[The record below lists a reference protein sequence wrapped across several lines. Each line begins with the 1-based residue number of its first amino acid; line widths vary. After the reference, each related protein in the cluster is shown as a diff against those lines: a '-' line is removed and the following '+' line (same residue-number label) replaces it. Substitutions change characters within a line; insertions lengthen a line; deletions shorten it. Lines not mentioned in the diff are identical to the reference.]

1 MLEAAMLVELFPRMH
16 RRYSSLRLLGPI
28 LGGFAGWLHARG
40 YPRVAV
46 RRHLRAARRLEQRWV
61 RRGLRS
67 ISAIRRTDFQ
77 VCAPGHSQDDPD
89 LAAVARVL
97 RMYFEERGLL
107 AGGSAPE
114 APRELTGYQQYLT
127 ALRGLAAGTIADHL
141 ATVSEFLQ
149 FIAAQRPAM
158 SLGQLTPRELEAFVQ
173 QVALRVSRASLQH
186 VVAHVRSFLRWL
198 GAQGAARHG
207 LESQIDTPRVYRQ
220 EQLPRALRW
229 DMVRALLQSIDRTT
243 AIGRRDYAILLLIA
257 TYGLRSSEIV
267 ALRLDDFDWRQ
278 GELRVPRCKVEGV
291 LTLPLTDDA
300 GDAVLDYIRR
310 GRPTLPTRVLFL
322 RVRPPAGLLK
332 PTAVTEVFQTC
343 ARHSGLTIPFQ
354 GAHCLRHSLA
364 VQLLRAGVSL
374 KAIGDVLGHRSL
386 ESTCLYL
393 RLATEDLRD
402 VALDLPDRR
411 TDTSLE
417 VRA

>member
-1 MLEAAMLVELFPRMH
+1 VARANVGTGTLEALMLAHFFPRMH

-28 LGGFAGWLHARG
+28 LGDFAGWLHVRG

-46 RRHLRAARRLEQRWV
+46 RRHLRAARRLERRW
-61 RRGLRS
+61 RRCGLRS
-67 ISAIRRTDFQ
+67 LLAIRRTHFH
-77 VCAPGHSQDDPD
+77 VCARGHSQDDPN

-97 RMYFEERGLL
+97 KAYFDERGLL
-107 AGGSAPE
+107 PGELAPD

-127 ALRGLAAGTIADHL
+127 LLRGLASGTIADHL
-141 ATVSEFLQ
+141 ATVSEFLR
-149 FIAAQRPAM
+149 FVTEQRPAM
-158 SLGQLTPRELEAFVQ
+158 SLGQLTPSALEAFVQ
-173 QVALRVSRASLQH
+173 QVAARVSRATLQH
-186 VVAHVRSFLRWL
+186 VVAHLRSFLRWL
-198 GAQGAARHG
+198 AAQGAAPKG

-229 DMVRALLQSIDRTT
+229 ETVRTLLESIDRRT
-243 AIGRRDYAILLLIA
+243 AVGRRDYAMLLLIA

-267 ALRLDDFDWRQ
+267 ALTLDDFAWRR
-278 GELRVPRCKVEGV
+278 GELRVPRRKVDGV

-300 GDAVLDYIRR
+300 GTAVLDYIRH

-332 PTAVTEVFQTC
+332 PTAVTEVFQTR
-343 ARHSGLTIPFQ
+343 ARHSGLAIPFQ
-354 GAHCLRHSLA
+354 GPHCLRHSLA
-364 VQLLRAGVSL
+364 VRLLREGVSL

-393 RLATEDLRD
+393 RLRD
-402 VALDLPDRR
+402 RGSAGRR
-411 TDTSLE
+411 VGS
-417 VRA
+417 A